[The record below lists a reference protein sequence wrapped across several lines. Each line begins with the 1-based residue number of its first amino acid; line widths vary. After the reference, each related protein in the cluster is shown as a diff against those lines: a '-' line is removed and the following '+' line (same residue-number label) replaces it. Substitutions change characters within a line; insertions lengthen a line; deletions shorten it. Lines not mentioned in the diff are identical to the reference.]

1 MNIEQTALVIQ
12 RLDQIHNDVTY
23 LREKQDYVREQ
34 VADIKVDISNIKGER
49 ASTRWTVSILLPII
63 TALVTTS
70 IALAY
75 AL

>member
-49 ASTRWTVSILLPII
+49 SSTRWTVAILLPII

-70 IALAY
+70 LALAY

>member
-49 ASTRWTVSILLPII
+49 ASTRWTVAILLPII

-70 IALAY
+70 LALAY